1 MAVTIKESEP
11 LARHTVLRIGG
22 PARFF
27 AVVDTRNDFIAALRG
42 ARSAGMAWFIL
53 GAGSNV
59 LVSDHGFGG
68 VVIRPVGG
76 TVDADGGRIRADA
89 AVPMARVVAE
99 SLARGLRGFEWAI
112 GIPGTV
118 GGSVR
123 GNAGCFGSEMKDVVR
138 SVAVFNGATGDV
150 EEWSADAAEFGYRD
164 SIFKRRPELVI
175 LSATIGLQAGDP
187 LEGQRRV
194 REHTQHRTATQD
206 IGLSS
211 AGCMFKNVP
220 WRRRD
225 IDGERIIGRF
235 PEFAR
240 FREHPAI
247 PAGFLVDRVGLKG
260 HGIGRARIS
269 ERHGNFF
276 LNGGGATAEEVI
288 MLAGLAKER
297 VHRTYGVLLEEEV
310 QYIGF

>member
-27 AVVDTRNDFIAALRG
+27 VVVETRDDFIAALRG
-42 ARSAGMAWFIL
+42 VKSAGLPWFIL
-53 GAGSNV
+53 GSGSNI
-59 LVSDHGFGG
+59 LAADRGFDGA
-68 VVIRPVGG
+68 VIRPVGG
-76 TVDADGGRIRADA
+76 MVEADGSRLRADA
-89 AVPMARVVAE
+89 ALPMARVVTE

-112 GIPGTV
+112 GVPGTI

-123 GNAGCFGSEMKDVVR
+123 GNAGCFGGEMKDVVR
-138 SVAVFNGATGDV
+138 TVTVFNTANGNI

-175 LSATIGLQAGDP
+175 LAATLGLVPGDP
-187 LEGQRRV
+187 WEGQHRV
-194 REHTQHRTATQD
+194 REYTAHRARTQD
-206 IGLSS
+206 IGSSS

-225 IDGERIIGRF
+225 IDGERMIGRF
-235 PEFAR
+235 PELAR
-240 FREHPAI
+240 FREHHAI
-247 PAGFLVDRVGLKG
+247 PAGFLVDQAGLKG
-260 HGIGRARIS
+260 YQVGQARIS

-276 LNGGGATAEEVI
+276 LNTGGASAEEVV
-288 MLAGLAKER
+288 MLTGLAKER
-297 VHRTYGVLLEEEV
+297 IHRAYGVLLEEEV
-310 QYIGF
+310 QYVGF